1 MGQIPQLF
9 CELGGNRFHLLVLA
23 YPIPM
28 RRPTPAFLRC
38 LPCLLLLQAS
48 LWADPVAKTPQLVVD
63 LLAEPTPLQSG
74 KPVTLALRF
83 RPAPGW
89 HIYWSNPGDSGLPPS
104 VTWKLPP
111 GWTAGELQFPSPEKI
126 LVPPLVSYGYEQETL
141 LLTTFSI
148 SDHEKMPSSFPI
160 EADIEWLVCK
170 ETCLPGKA
178 HLNLTLPTQPKPNI
192 DLQGLFDDVRR
203 DLPVSI
209 PSIPISAVTEGST
222 LRLTVQPKTQVGS
235 LTLFP
240 EGDFLDE
247 FKPSKTESLGSGKL
261 QLTLPLKEKAKLPP
275 SLQGVLVAEK
285 PWDSSG
291 HRALAISLPLGSALR
306 SLGEG
311 GPSSR
316 LPEILLFAFLG
327 GLILNVMPCVF
338 PILSLKALH
347 LVQIASESRSTAR
360 REGLAFGSGVLLS
373 LLALAGLLIL
383 LRASGQAL
391 GWGFQLQSPPV
402 VWLLLALLYALSLN
416 LLGVFEFQ
424 VLLSGLANQS
434 PRQGWTGAFA
444 SGLLAVAVASPCT
457 APFMGVALAA
467 AFALPAVGT
476 LLVFSS
482 LAFGF
487 ALPVLLFSL
496 FPNLLKFLPKPGA
509 WMITFKKVLSLPM
522 LAAVLWLGWVAF
534 RLSGTTAMLPIVLGL
549 LFLTLGLIVYG
560 KAQKSFPPPP
570 TLRTLGFALI
580 LLASITPA
588 LLLKTAA
595 PSPNTSHPLGRLPW
609 SEEEVS
615 RQLAAGR
622 TVFIDFTAAWCL
634 TCQVNERITL
644 SQPSVQAAIHDKNIA
659 FLVADWTRRDP
670 AITAALQKYGR
681 EGVPTYVLLRPN
693 TPPQLLPELIT
704 PSLVLDALSR

>member
-1 MGQIPQLF
+1 
-9 CELGGNRFHLLVLA
+9 V
-23 YPIPM
+23 
-28 RRPTPAFLRC
+28 
-38 LPCLLLLQAS
+38 QAS
-48 LWADPVAKTPQLVVD
+48 L
-63 LLAEPTPLQSG
+63 
-74 KPVTLALRF
+74 
-83 RPAPGW
+83 
-89 HIYWSNPGDSGLPPS
+89 
-104 VTWKLPP
+104 
-111 GWTAGELQFPSPEKI
+111 
-126 LVPPLVSYGYEQETL
+126 
-141 LLTTFSI
+141 
-148 SDHEKMPSSFPI
+148 
-160 EADIEWLVCK
+160 EWLVCK
-170 ETCLPGKA
+170 ETCLPGSA
-178 HLNLTLPTQPKPNI
+178 TLDLTIPTAPKENI
-192 DLQGLFDDVRR
+192 DLQKLFDEIRR
-203 DLPVSI
+203 DMPARTPEISI
-209 PSIPISAVTEGST
+209 HAKQTENFLELTLRKPPEVGELSFFPTEGDYVDELQT
-222 LRLTVQPKTQVGS
+222 PKT
-235 LTLFP
+235 
-240 EGDFLDE
+240 E
-247 FKPSKTESLGSGKL
+247 KTGN
-261 QLTLPLKEKAKLPP
+261 QLIMKVPLKPKAKLPDTL
-275 SLQGVLVAEK
+275 SGLLVAEK
-285 PWDSSG
+285 PWDTSG
-291 HRALAISLPLGSALR
+291 HRALVISIASK
-306 SLGEG
+306 S
-311 GPSSR
+311 PSSSTSR

-347 LVQIASESRSTAR
+347 LVQISSESRSAAR
-360 REGLAFGSGVLLS
+360 REGVAFGSGVLLS
-373 LLALAGLLIL
+373 LLALAGLLII

-424 VLLSGLANQS
+424 VLLSGLANHS

-496 FPNLLKFLPKPGA
+496 FPILLKFLPKPGA
-509 WMITFKKVLSLPM
+509 WMNTFKKVLSLPM

-534 RLSGTTAMLPIVLGL
+534 RLSGTTAMLPILLGL

-560 KAQKSFPPPP
+560 KAQKLFPPPP
-570 TLRTLGFALI
+570 TLRSIGFALI
-580 LLASITPA
+580 LLSFITPSF
-588 LLLKTAA
+588 LLKTAA
-595 PSPNTSHPLGRLPW
+595 PSTATTSHPLGRLPW

-622 TVFIDFTAAWCL
+622 IVFIDFTAAWCL

-644 SQPSVQAAIHDKNIA
+644 SQPSVQATFRDKNIA

-681 EGVPTYVLLRPN
+681 EGVPTYVLLRPSPN
-693 TPPQLLPELIT
+693 TPPQLLPEIIT
-704 PSLVLDALSR
+704 PSIVLEALSR